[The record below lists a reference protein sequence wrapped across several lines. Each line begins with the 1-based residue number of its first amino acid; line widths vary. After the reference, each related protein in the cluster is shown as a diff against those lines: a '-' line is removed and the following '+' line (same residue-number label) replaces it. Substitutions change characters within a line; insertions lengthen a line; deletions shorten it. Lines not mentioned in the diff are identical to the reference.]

1 MHLELIVTSCSV
13 GDTEASWILRSRDP
27 TCGPFAE
34 ALDEARI
41 KTSNL
46 VVLIDQGISYLNS
59 LTPSRLAENVYS
71 SQVQEIVTLNRGDAI
86 LRVMYVQEIII
97 CGDRFFKYFIDQVD
111 SAAMSFTDDNQRRD
125 WQTLADDFQFGIEE
139 IQRLHQGLEVRL
151 LLKSN
156 CCLGRNG
163 LANSN
168 DLFMRFSTM
177 MPKGFDCPGT
187 AFKNRSL
194 VSIKNIVF
202 QEKFNIGGTTYQVR
216 AK

>member
-1 MHLELIVTSCSV
+1 
-13 GDTEASWILRSRDP
+13 LRSRDP

-71 SQVQEIVTLNRGDAI
+71 SQVQKIVTLNQGNAI
-86 LRVMYVQEIII
+86 LRVMYVQEILI

-111 SAAMSFTDDNQRRD
+111 SAAMSFTDENQRRD
-125 WQTLADDFQFGIEE
+125 WQTLADDFQIGIEE

-168 DLFMRFSTM
+168 DLFMWFSTM

-187 AFKNRSL
+187 AFNNRSL

>member
-1 MHLELIVTSCSV
+1 M
-13 GDTEASWILRSRDP
+13 RSRDP

-71 SQVQEIVTLNRGDAI
+71 SHAQEIVNLNSGNAI
-86 LRVMYVQEIII
+86 LRVMHVQEIII

-111 SAAMSFTDDNQRRD
+111 FAAMSFTDENQRRD

-168 DLFMRFSTM
+168 DLFMWFSTM